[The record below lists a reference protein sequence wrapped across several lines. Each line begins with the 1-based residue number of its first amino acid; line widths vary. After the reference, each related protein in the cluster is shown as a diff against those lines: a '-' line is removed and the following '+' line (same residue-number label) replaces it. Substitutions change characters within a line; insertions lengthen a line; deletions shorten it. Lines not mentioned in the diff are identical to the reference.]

1 MIASLLSLSRSDAV
15 GILART
21 ALALGNEANPAAE
34 LRLPGELGI
43 RHAII
48 SEVRRS
54 IGASDVDDSDLT
66 IEKVAE
72 AIDRELDALT
82 NVGSLDSV
90 LESLSNQGK
99 LPSDLYGIHVIENVS
114 DIYKKHWF
122 RERQNIE
129 RTVRA
134 ADREQHFLP
143 APGAEGPPLV
153 SLFARSF
160 PDKYPGNSFT
170 MLVIGQ
176 RTELRLDVHL
186 AWRLY
191 SDRVKMNGATDL
203 LDLFR
208 RFSAEYGLEFKVRGV
223 QGKFFLEMN
232 NADSLVVAHDIEVLP
247 VFIRDA
253 RGRKVGKAPR
263 MIVSVFTRQ
272 SLSGASLTSL
282 INVVDLDRYQS
293 TLDAHGW

>member
-48 SEVRRS
+48 DEVRRS
-54 IGASDVDDSDLT
+54 IGVSDVDDSDLT

-72 AIDRELDALT
+72 VIDRELDALT

-129 RTVRA
+129 RTVRT

-143 APGAEGPPLV
+143 ALGDEGPPLV

-170 MLVIGQ
+170 MLVVGQ
-176 RTELRLDVHL
+176 RSELRLDVHQ

-191 SDRVKMNGATDL
+191 PDRVKMNGATDL
-203 LDLFR
+203 LDLCR

-223 QGKFFLEMN
+223 QGKFLLEMDN
-232 NADSLVVAHDIEVLP
+232 TDGSVVAHDIEMLP
-247 VFIRDA
+247 VFVKDA
-253 RGRKVGKAPR
+253 RGRKVEKVPR
-263 MIVSVFTRQ
+263 MIVSVFEHR
-272 SLSGASLTSL
+272 SPSGASLNSL
-282 INVVDLDRYQS
+282 ITVIDLDRYRA
-293 TLDAHGW
+293 TLEAHGW